1 MSSSPFDREHESY
14 EPNYLTPGYE
24 TSASPADSDPTAP
37 QAEPTRPARAA
48 EPEHFDTPEPAEE
61 GRALDVAAE
70 WQEASVETTSGPDSS
85 TSGAVST
92 SGPDFST
99 SGPDFSTSGPDS
111 STAGPDFS
119 SAYESLDDEP
129 AEPSVYDEGY
139 VTPTP
144 APVVE
149 AGYQDPGPTP
159 VNLQSRPQ
167 PMPHPMVPMR
177 PQNYGY
183 GYHPHVVP
191 YQQPYPLQ
199 PYPYSYGP
207 VFPEHPSST
216 TVGVLGLA
224 SFAIWVTA
232 PVAWYMG
239 AKAKKEIARGAPYRL
254 SGLAQFGYVV
264 GIIYSVIGT
273 LFFGLMMLGIMFG

>member
-37 QAEPTRPARAA
+37 EAEPTRPARAA
-48 EPEHFDTPEPAEE
+48 APEHFDTSEPAED
-61 GRALDVAAE
+61 GRTLDVPAE
-70 WQEASVETTSGPDSS
+70 WPEASVETTSGPDY
-85 TSGAVST
+85 
-92 SGPDFST
+92 
-99 SGPDFSTSGPDS
+99 

-129 AEPSVYDEGY
+129 AGPSVYDEGY

-149 AGYQDPGPTP
+149 TGYQAPAPTP
-159 VNLQSRPQ
+159 VNLQQPPLPQ
-167 PMPHPMVPMR
+167 PMPQPMQ

-183 GYHPHVVP
+183 GYQPNVVP

>member
-14 EPNYLTPGYE
+14 EPNYLTPGYG

-37 QAEPTRPARAA
+37 EAEPTRPARAA
-48 EPEHFDTPEPAEE
+48 APEHFDTSEPAEY
-61 GRALDVAAE
+61 GRALDVPAE
-70 WQEASVETTSGPDSS
+70 WPEASVET
-85 TSGAVST
+85 T

-99 SGPDFSTSGPDS
+99 SGPDYSTSGPDYS
-111 STAGPDFS
+111 TSGPDYSTSGADLSTAGPDFS

-129 AEPSVYDEGY
+129 AGPSVYDEGY

-149 AGYQDPGPTP
+149 TGYQAPAPTP
-159 VNLQSRPQ
+159 VNLQQPPLPQ
-167 PMPHPMVPMR
+167 PMR

-183 GYHPHVVP
+183 GYQPNVAP

-232 PVAWYMG
+232 PIAWYMG